1 MSPDNGFLY
10 VYVEGEESSMDYSD
24 GRMDGN
30 SEPLRTQTILISF
43 VITERK
49 G

>member
-1 MSPDNGFLY
+1 MSPDSGFLY
-10 VYVEGEESSMDYSD
+10 VYVEGGESSMDYSD
-24 GRMDGN
+24 SRMDGN
-30 SEPLRTQTILISF
+30 RDSLRTVTIFMSF

>member
-10 VYVEGEESSMDYSD
+10 VYVEGGESSMDYSV

-30 SEPLRTQTILISF
+30 RDLLRTVAISMGF
-43 VITERK
+43 VITERN